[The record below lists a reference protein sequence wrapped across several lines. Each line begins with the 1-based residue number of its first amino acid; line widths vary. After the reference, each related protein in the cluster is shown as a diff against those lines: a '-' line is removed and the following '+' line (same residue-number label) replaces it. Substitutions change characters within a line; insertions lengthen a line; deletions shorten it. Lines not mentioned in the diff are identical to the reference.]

1 MGAAAIS
8 SLTIAESGQAGA
20 TQQQPEPVIVLW
32 NRNFDTAPVNK
43 FIELALAKTEDLYPQ
58 TRLLKSKPMEQ
69 GEAIKDMLNG
79 NRLDVMSAAS
89 SQHDDN
95 FFTLRFPILKGLLG
109 KRVCLIRS
117 GEQSRFN
124 QIRTAFDFSQANL
137 SICQGSDWPDTKILR
152 RNGLNVVTSP
162 HYQEIFTLLK
172 QGDCDCFLRGAQEIL
187 PELIQHNP
195 ELELEKKFVIQY
207 SQPGVIY
214 LRKSNGELATRIE
227 LGLLRAFEDGSYQQL
242 LNQELDES
250 LSLLKLKKR
259 RKILLN
265 NPSPSETL
273 RQINRINDFDS

>member
-1 MGAAAIS
+1 M
-8 SLTIAESGQAGA
+8 
-20 TQQQPEPVIVLW
+20 
-32 NRNFDTAPVNK
+32 
-43 FIELALAKTEDLYPQ
+43 
-58 TRLLKSKPMEQ
+58 
-69 GEAIKDMLNG
+69 
-79 NRLDVMSAAS
+79 
-89 SQHDDN
+89 
-95 FFTLRFPILKGLLG
+95 
-109 KRVCLIRS
+109 
-117 GEQSRFN
+117 
-124 QIRTAFDFSQANL
+124 
-137 SICQGSDWPDTKILR
+137 
-152 RNGLNVVTSP
+152 
-162 HYQEIFTLLK
+162 LK